1 MTLSGRTKV
10 LSQTLGDRVPRSGV
24 RAASIWRSPAGLA
37 GASGCHGRQLE
48 DRILAQWSDGF
59 QRHVAGALHGPLS
72 GLLEQDCT
80 DQAGDGS
87 LVGEDAD
94 DFGAPLDLAIEAF
107 QWIGTVDLWPVVFG
121 KAHEG
126 KHIGFGLVH

>member
-24 RAASIWRSPAGLA
+24 RAASIWRSPASLA
-37 GASGCHGRQLE
+37 GGSGCHGGQLE

-59 QRHVAGALHGPLS
+59 QRHVAGALHGPLIV
-72 GLLEQDCT
+72 LLEQDCT

-94 DFGAPLDLAIEAF
+94 DFGA
-107 QWIGTVDLWPVVFG
+107 TWPTQMPRVAPENRPSVTS
-121 KAHEG
+121 ATASP
-126 KHIGFGLVH
+126 ICWP